1 MSVERMHHKVLKYH
15 VQKGQL
21 VRVPKDYFNE
31 FGTGDVYLIDTGP
44 IIYLWVG
51 KKSTPDEKFIGAITS
66 VWKDQDRKG
75 AAKLV
80 TIDEG
85 DESKEF
91 LKLFKDKI
99 TITDQDTEGILKRV
113 ALKKREFKLF
123 RVHIE
128 KDLNLYYEVDRSKDS
143 LASDDVFLLDTY
155 KKIFIWRGKASSA
168 FERWEAMRIAERYD
182 AERAGAQQI
191 IIVEES
197 EEPKEFLK
205 SLK

>member
-1 MSVERMHHKVLKYH
+1 MHHKVLKYH

-21 VRVPKDYFNE
+21 VRVPQDYFNE

-44 IIYLWVG
+44 SIYLWVG
-51 KKSTPDEKFIGAITS
+51 KKSTPDEKFIGAIRS

-80 TIDEG
+80 TVDEG
-85 DESKEF
+85 NEPKDF

-99 TITDQDTEGILKRV
+99 TITKQDTEGILKRV
-113 ALKKREFKLF
+113 ALKNREFKLF

-128 KDLNLYYEVDRSKDS
+128 EDLNLYYEVDRSKHS
-143 LASDDVFLLDTY
+143 LATDDVFLLDTY
-155 KKIFIWRGKASSA
+155 KKIFIWRGKESSA

-191 IIVEES
+191 IIVEEN

-205 SLK
+205 NLK

>member
-1 MSVERMHHKVLKYH
+1 MSVDRMHHKVLKYH

-21 VRVPKDYFNE
+21 VRVPEDYFNE
-31 FGTGDVYLIDTGP
+31 FGSGDVYLIDTGP
-44 IIYLWVG
+44 SIYMWVG
-51 KKSTPDEKFIGAITS
+51 KNSTPDEKFIGAITS

-80 TIDEG
+80 TVDEG
-85 DESKEF
+85 GEPKEF

-99 TITDQDTEGILKRV
+99 KITEQDTEGILKRV

-155 KKIFIWRGKASSA
+155 KKIFIWRGKESSA

-191 IIVEES
+191 IIVEED

-205 SLK
+205 NLK

>member
-1 MSVERMHHKVLKYH
+1 MQHKFMKYH

-21 VRVPKDYFNE
+21 VRVPEDHLNE

-44 IIYLWVG
+44 IIYMWVG

-80 TIDEG
+80 TVDEG
-85 DESKEF
+85 DEPKEF

-99 TITDQDTEGILKRV
+99 TITEQDTEGILKRV
-113 ALKKREFKLF
+113 ALKQREFKLF

-128 KDLNLYYEVDRSKDS
+128 KDLNLYYEVERSKGS
-143 LASDDVFLLDTY
+143 LATDDVFLLDTY
-155 KKIFIWRGKASSA
+155 KKIFIWRGKESTA

-191 IIVEES
+191 IIVEEN

-205 SLK
+205 NLK

>member
-1 MSVERMHHKVLKYH
+1 MKYH

-21 VRVPKDYFNE
+21 VRVPEDHFNE

-44 IIYLWVG
+44 NIYLWVG
-51 KKSTPDEKFIGAITS
+51 KKSSPDEKFIGAITS

-80 TIDEG
+80 TVDEG
-85 DESKEF
+85 NEPKEF

-113 ALKKREFKLF
+113 ALKQHDFKLF

-128 KDLNLYYEVDRSKDS
+128 KDLNLYYEVERSEDS
-143 LASDDVFLLDTY
+143 LATDDVFLLDTY
-155 KKIFIWRGKASSA
+155 SKIYIWRGKESTA
-168 FERWEAMRIAERYD
+168 FERWEAMHIAESYD
-182 AERAGAQQI
+182 AERAGTQQI
-191 IIVEES
+191 IIIEEN

-205 SLK
+205 FLK

>member
-1 MSVERMHHKVLKYH
+1 MKYH
-15 VQKGQL
+15 VQEGQL
-21 VRVPKDYFNE
+21 VRVPEDHLDE
-31 FGTGDVYLIDTGP
+31 FGTGDVYLIDTGTN
-44 IIYLWVG
+44 IYLWVG
-51 KKSTPDEKFIGAITS
+51 KKSSPDEKFIGAITT

-80 TIDEG
+80 TVDEG
-85 DESKEF
+85 DEPKEF

-113 ALKKREFKLF
+113 ALKQHDFKLF

-128 KDLNLYYEVDRSKDS
+128 KDLNLYYEVERSKES
-143 LASDDVFLLDTY
+143 LVTDDVFLLDTY
-155 KKIFIWRGKASSA
+155 NKIFIWRGKESTA
-168 FERWEAMRIAERYD
+168 FERWKAMHIAEHYD

-191 IIVEES
+191 IIVEEN